1 MSKTLKRDLIAV
13 IWTLLVTYA
22 IGKWAFHLA
31 YIERGYEAVGG
42 EYLLIPVVYWGAWKA
57 INYLFDSLEEL
68 ENERNCRKREVEE
81 LLGCEITDEQ
91 FEEALKYAR
100 HKQEYIYQRER
111 RQVVLQHWY
120 LVKLTE
126 EYVRSLAF
134 SKFTMDLCRTL
145 QDMEK
150 EHPIINQSAPTNN
163 HIVAVPAL

>member
-1 MSKTLKRDLIAV
+1 MRKTLKRDLIAV

-68 ENERNCRKREVEE
+68 ENERNYRKKEVEE

-100 HKQEYIYQRER
+100 HKQEYIYQREH

-163 HIVAVPAL
+163 HIVAVPDL

>member
-1 MSKTLKRDLIAV
+1 MRKTLKRDLIAV

-42 EYLLIPVVYWGAWKA
+42 EYLLILAVYWGAWKA
-57 INYLFDSLEEL
+57 INCLFDSL
-68 ENERNCRKREVEE
+68 
-81 LLGCEITDEQ
+81 
-91 FEEALKYAR
+91 
-100 HKQEYIYQRER
+100 
-111 RQVVLQHWY
+111 
-120 LVKLTE
+120 E

-145 QDMEK
+145 RDMEK
-150 EHPIINQSAPTNN
+150 EHSIRNQSAPTDN

>member
-1 MSKTLKRDLIAV
+1 MKEIV
-13 IWTLLVTYA
+13 
-22 IGKWAFHLA
+22 
-31 YIERGYEAVGG
+31 E
-42 EYLLIPVVYWGAWKA
+42 
-57 INYLFDSLEEL
+57 
-68 ENERNCRKREVEE
+68 KREVEE

-100 HKQEYIYQRER
+100 HK
-111 RQVVLQHWY
+111 HWY